1 MKKMTPEH
9 VFISSGGQLRMS
21 EALEKGLSRY
31 MLYKLKERNI
41 IEQVSRGVYRLTSLP
56 PIGDPDLVTVSLRIP
71 KAVICLV
78 SALSWH
84 ELTTQI
90 PHAVSIALP
99 RNTKTPVLEYPS
111 ISVHRFSEVSY
122 SSGIDEHRVD
132 STNVR
137 IYNAEKTIAD
147 CFKYRN
153 QLGMGV
159 ILEALKKYSLR
170 KKRDYDSILRFAR
183 INRVENSI
191 RPYLEVSAT

>member
-1 MKKMTPEH
+1 
-9 VFISSGGQLRMS
+9 MS

-41 IEQVSRGVYRLTSLP
+41 IEQVSRGVYRLTELP
-56 PIGDPDLVTVSLRIP
+56 SIGNPDLVTVSLRLQ

-99 RNTKTPVLEYPS
+99 RNTNTPVLDYPVVR
-111 ISVHRFSEVSY
+111 IHRFSEASY
-122 SSGIDEHRVD
+122 SSGIEEHLVD
-132 STNVR
+132 SVVVR
-137 IYNAEKTIAD
+137 IYSAEKTIAD

-153 QLGMGV
+153 QLGKDV
-159 ILEALKKYSLR
+159 FLEALEKYSLR
-170 KKRDYDSILRFAR
+170 KQRNFDRILYFAR
-183 INRVENSI
+183 INRVENLI
-191 RPYLEVSAT
+191 RPYLEVSSR

>member
-1 MKKMTPEH
+1 MKEMHPEH
-9 VFISSGGQLRMS
+9 VFKSSGGQLRMS

-41 IEQVSRGVYRLTSLP
+41 IELP
-56 PIGDPDLVTVSLRIP
+56 SIGNPDLVTVSLRIP

-99 RNTKTPVLEYPS
+99 RNTNTPVLDYP
-111 ISVHRFSEVSY
+111 IVSVHRFSEVSY
-122 SSGIDEHRVD
+122 SSGIEKHRVD
-132 STNVR
+132 SIMVR
-137 IYNAEKTIAD
+137 IYCAEKTIAD

-153 QLGMGV
+153 QLGMDLF
-159 ILEALKKYSLR
+159 LEALKKYSLR
-170 KKRDYDSILRFAR
+170 KKRDYDGILRYAQ
-183 INRVENSI
+183 INRVENLI
-191 RPYLEVSAT
+191 RPYLEVSSI

>member
-1 MKKMTPEH
+1 MKEMHPERI
-9 VFISSGGQLRMS
+9 FMSSGGQLRMS

-41 IEQVSRGVYRLTSLP
+41 IERVSRGVYRLTDLP
-56 PIGDPDLVTVSLRIP
+56 SIGNPDLVTVSLRIP

-90 PHAVSIALP
+90 PHSVSIALP
-99 RNTKTPVLEYPS
+99 RNTNTPVLDYP
-111 ISVHRFSEVSY
+111 IVRVHRFSEASY
-122 SSGIDEHRVD
+122 SSGIEEHLVD
-132 STNVR
+132 SIAVR

-153 QLGMGV
+153 QLGMDV
-159 ILEALKKYSLR
+159 FLEALKKYSMR
-170 KKRDYDSILRFAR
+170 KQRDYDGILRYAQ
-183 INRVENSI
+183 INRVEKLI
-191 RPYLEVSAT
+191 RPYLEVSST